1 MTGQDLA
8 ARLELVVAIPGV
20 RAALIAAV
28 DDGLVVHEA
37 VMGDLVAADVAALV
51 AAFIQ
56 RGTRLA
62 TEVTSGPPHLVQ
74 VIATGGIVVAAAG
87 PPPLWLIAVAS
98 PDTELGRLRLLVGDL
113 TEQLR

>member
-1 MTGQDLA
+1 VTDRDLV

-37 VMGDLVAADVAALV
+37 VMGDLAAEDVAALV
-51 AAFIQ
+51 AAFIR
-56 RGTRLA
+56 RGTELA
-62 TEVTSGPPHLVQ
+62 IGVTSGPPNLVQ
-74 VIATGGIVVAAAG
+74 LMATNGIVVAAAG
-87 PPPLWLIAVAS
+87 SEPLWLIAVAS

-113 TEQLR
+113 AGQLN